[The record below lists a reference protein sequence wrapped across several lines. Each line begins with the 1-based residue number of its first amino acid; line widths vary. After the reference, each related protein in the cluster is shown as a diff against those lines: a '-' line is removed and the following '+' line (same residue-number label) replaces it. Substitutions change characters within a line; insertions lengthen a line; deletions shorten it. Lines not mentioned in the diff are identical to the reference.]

1 MAMAHNEAQC
11 GCRERS
17 KIVAS
22 KAQALKT
29 SLGLVVSVVP
39 IESAAAVATAASTT
53 ATATTA
59 AATAAAAA
67 TNGSARLPQLFR
79 QLLFGDL
86 LLHRRVDVRPLLE
99 DGASDVNGPQYHAAR
114 LIANGVVP
122 G

>member
-1 MAMAHNEAQC
+1 MLL
-11 GCRERS
+11 G
-17 KIVAS
+17 VAS
-22 KAQALKT
+22 LGALSPSQLDELALEHCHGRVFLDGGSNT
-29 SLGLVVSVVP
+29 GDSVRSFLSGAP
-39 IESAAAVATAASTT
+39 
-53 ATATTA
+53 TATTA